1 MSSADAVDR
10 LVSGWELAL
19 PEADPAPLHIFSRI
33 TRLSQRLDTVRRG
46 IFAELNLQIWE
57 FDVLSALRRTL
68 PNFELT
74 AGELLDETLVT
85 SGTMTNRI
93 DRLVERGLVTRTKSA
108 RDKRIV
114 NVRLADSGVAL
125 ADEALMR
132 LLNQE
137 RALIRSISA
146 DEQFAL
152 AQILKGLLLP
162 LEAGISDAPSA
173 VPLG

>member
-1 MSSADAVDR
+1 MSPADAVDR

-33 TRLSQRLDTVRRG
+33 TRLSQRLDTVRRD

-57 FDVLSALRRTL
+57 FDVLSALRRVL
-68 PNFELT
+68 PNYELT

-93 DRLVERGLVTRTKSA
+93 DRLEERGLVTRTKSTH
-108 RDKRIV
+108 DKRIV
-114 NVRLADSGVAL
+114 NVRLAGSGVAL
-125 ADEALMR
+125 ADEALVR

-137 RALIRSISA
+137 RVLIQSISS
-146 DEQFAL
+146 DEQVAL
-152 AQILKGLLLP
+152 AQLLKSLLLP
-162 LEAGISDAPSA
+162 LEEGISGTSSA
-173 VPLG
+173 KSS